1 MKTQSSKD
9 LRRFQLKIASY
20 DNYIDRIEKL
30 ERLLAR
36 TPRAVQIEMI
46 GTGEIPAD
54 SALLLRSVLLARSEK
69 TRVITNARSSLQN
82 SSVLVW
88 LLGDSRVIRDDA
100 RLYFRRSQLSEE
112 EDVEQS
118 EVWKE
123 KDPQYRDSFSDIDPE
138 EGDYARVLQLINEF
152 LPVKE
157 LAGRLIGTPLLRQF
171 GLIENEK
178 VDHFLADV
186 FSKKSDPADKPPSLS
201 DVKRSRNAAAIRAPA
216 KMKS

>member
-1 MKTQSSKD
+1 MTPHSRKLATALMRSRGIAHAPSRKKATQNHTTP
-9 LRRFQLKIASY
+9 LPIAAIAY
-20 DNYIDRIEKL
+20 CI
-30 ERLLAR
+30 
-36 TPRAVQIEMI
+36 
-46 GTGEIPAD
+46 
-54 SALLLRSVLLARSEK
+54 SECL
-69 TRVITNARSSLQN
+69 IS
-82 SSVLVW
+82 
-88 LLGDSRVIRDDA
+88 VIRDDA

-201 DVKRSRNAAAIRAPA
+201 DEKRSRNAAAIRAPA